1 MGVIPAVVP
10 LYVVLT
16 TAVVPLYYVLNT
28 LIYRRIYVGHAAV
41 PPPYY
46 VYIPIRV
53 GIHICVYTQ
62 ETGVAYQTELLQ
74 KPTPTLYIQIYYRPP
89 IKGVFFPFDTNF
101 SKIQKWQL
109 SFFKTFLASGN
120 YNQGASPTNVPVGP
134 YLI

>member
-1 MGVIPAVVP
+1 MLTVDNIPAVVL
-10 LYVVLT
+10 LYMVLT
-16 TAVVPLYYVLNT
+16 PVRILTYYILTTILY
-28 LIYRRIYVGHAAV
+28 RHIYVGHAAV
-41 PPPYY
+41 PPHIY
-46 VYIPIRV
+46 VHIPIRV

-109 SFFKTFLASGN
+109 SFFKTFWRRGK
-120 YNQGASPTNVPVGP
+120 YV
-134 YLI
+134 

>member
-1 MGVIPAVVP
+1 MLTVDNIPAVVL
-10 LYVVLT
+10 LYMVLT
-16 TAVVPLYYVLNT
+16 PVRILTHYILTTILY
-28 LIYRRIYVGHAAV
+28 RHMYVGYAAV
-41 PPPYY
+41 PPHIY

-109 SFFKTFLASGN
+109 SFFKTFWRRGK
-120 YNQGASPTNVPVGP
+120 YV
-134 YLI
+134 

>member
-1 MGVIPAVVP
+1 MLTVDNIPAVVL
-10 LYVVLT
+10 LYMVLT
-16 TAVVPLYYVLNT
+16 PVRILTYYILTTILY
-28 LIYRRIYVGHAAV
+28 RHIYVGHAAV

-109 SFFKTFLASGN
+109 SFFKTFWRRGK
-120 YNQGASPTNVPVGP
+120 YV
-134 YLI
+134 

>member
-1 MGVIPAVVP
+1 VDIIPAVAP
-10 LYVVLT
+10 LYMVLT
-16 TAVVPLYYVLNT
+16 PVRVLTYYILT
-28 LIYRRIYVGHAAV
+28 TILYRRISVGHAAV

-109 SFFKTFLASGN
+109 SFFKTFWRRGK
-120 YNQGASPTNVPVGP
+120 YV
-134 YLI
+134 